1 MIPATLLYTQIFL
14 LFVVPGVSLAY
25 PDSFGGLKLSKVF
38 SKTEFRND
46 PGKGLTP
53 TTSLIHG
60 DTREG
65 FWHYPVG
72 VISKSFQPF
81 FPGPKDLLNIEE
93 IQLFVQKKC

>member
-25 PDSFGGLKLSKVF
+25 PDSFGGLKLS
-38 SKTEFRND
+38 
-46 PGKGLTP
+46 GLTP
-53 TTSLIHG
+53 TTSLVHG

-65 FWHYPVG
+65 FWYYPVG
-72 VISKSFQPF
+72 VILKSFQPF